1 MMHLMVDTCVWLDL
15 AKKRDGQKLIH
26 ALGQVIS
33 DEAVELLVPP
43 IVITEFERNRERVE
57 QSMTT
62 SVADRFRNLK
72 KDLRDLTAEWHR
84 PAFEAIDGL
93 AHEMPLIGAMATR
106 NFNDILTL
114 LQAGRPI
121 EITDTARANAVD
133 RALDDRAPFH
143 NHTNSVADALL
154 IELYGTASLDATE
167 DDPYGFVTSNYA
179 DFSAHNGDR
188 RLPHPD
194 LARFFAG
201 AASRYLYQIEGLESA
216 ISDYIGEEFAY
227 VLEES
232 DFQEDPRTL
241 AEIVDAEQEFFDRVW
256 YERSVR
262 HTDAWESGYREARD
276 TEQGY
281 RVSIEAQER
290 SLRRRPDLRP
300 AQDNFERGM
309 WNGKLSTL
317 RWVLGSEWDF
327 LDT

>member
-1 MMHLMVDTCVWLDL
+1 MVDTCVWLDL
-15 AKKRDGQKLIH
+15 AKKRDGQNLIH
-26 ALGQVIS
+26 ALGQVIA

-106 NFNDILTL
+106 NFNDILAL
-114 LQAGRPI
+114 LQAGRSI
-121 EITDTARANAVD
+121 EITDSARTNAVV
-133 RALDDRAPFH
+133 RALDHRAPFH
-143 NHTNSVADALL
+143 NGTNSVADALL
-154 IELYGTASLDATE
+154 MELYGTASLGATDE
-167 DDPYGFVTSNYA
+167 NPYGFVTSNHG
-179 DFSAHNGDR
+179 DFSVRNGDR

-194 LARFFAG
+194 LASFFDG
-201 AASRYLYQIEGLESA
+201 TNSRYLYQIEGLEGA
-216 ISDYIGEEFAY
+216 ITDCLGEEFAF
-227 VLEES
+227 VLGES

-241 AEIVDAEQEFFDRVW
+241 AEIVEAEQEFFDRVW

-262 HTDAWESGYREARD
+262 HTDAWESGDRGERD
-276 TEQGY
+276 TEEGY
-281 RVSIEAQER
+281 HVSIEAQER